1 MKNKLLIFKV
11 LLLIITLFSCE
22 KDYNDW
28 DVDADHDRLFK
39 SIVFET
45 SAIAPTFVEIKFT
58 KSISATKYV
67 FEFSKD
73 NLEFKEI
80 VKTVELS
87 ASSLVPFANS
97 SDQAKIEYR
106 QVFDELDGTTG
117 YSVRMKSIDEATGKE
132 SKYNQIYFSTP
143 AEQLF
148 KGFTAASTSVSLNW
162 NILPAVPKVTNVI
175 LYNETSVVVKD
186 IVLTDSQK
194 NSGKVTFDNLTNGTN
209 YIAKIFNGT
218 NVRGILNVKTT
229 GLANS
234 TIYNVLLTDTA
245 ASIGTTL
252 QGLVAGGAKDIT
264 VEFAPSTAYTIG
276 GDITIPTGV
285 NNIAFVGSA
294 DENGHLSILNN
305 TRFKVQDKINNLI
318 LQNLVTSS
326 AGNFLID
333 LPVKIV
339 NDIQIE
345 GCHIINLNSIVRVSG
360 ASVVN
365 NININ
370 DCNISQTGGYGMLNV
385 GAGGTVSSINVSNCT
400 LKEISTRFAD
410 VRVKTNIN
418 FKNITCVNITM
429 GMGHLWN
436 FDNNNPVQVSV
447 QNCIIAGPNGGM
459 ALNSTNGTYS
469 NISIS
474 YAGNYKTKDLTI
486 GIRPLTSIV
495 EVPLNIADFFVEHAI
510 GIFRIKSGIGF
521 AGTGVAGDPR
531 WF

>member
-11 LLLIITLFSCE
+11 LLLIVTLFSCE

-28 DVDADHDRLFK
+28 DVDSSHDRLFK
-39 SIVFET
+39 SIIFET
-45 SAIAPTFVEIKFT
+45 SAIASTSVEIKFT

-87 ASSLVPFANS
+87 ASNLLPFANS

-106 QVFDELDGTTG
+106 QLFDELEGTTG
-117 YSVRMKSIDEATGKE
+117 YSVRMKSIDETTGKE
-132 SKYNQIYFSTP
+132 SKYNQVYFLTP

-148 KGFTAASTSVSLNW
+148 KGFTATSASVNLNW
-162 NILPAVPKVTNVI
+162 NILPVVPKVTNI
-175 LYNETSVVVKD
+175 SLYNEASVLVKD
-186 IVLTDSQK
+186 IVLTDLQK
-194 NSGKVTFDNLTNGTN
+194 NSGKITFDNLTNGTN

-245 ASIGTTL
+245 GSIGTAL
-252 QGLVAGGAKDIT
+252 QGLVAGGATDIT
-264 VEFAPSTAYTIG
+264 VEFAAGTAYTIG

-294 DENGHLSILNN
+294 NENGILSSLSNARI
-305 TRFKVQDKINNLI
+305 RVQTK
-318 LQNLVTSS
+318 
-326 AGNFLID
+326 
-333 LPVKIV
+333 V
-339 NDIQIE
+339 NDIVVQNLRTTSSGSFFIDLGTKTVHDVQIE
-345 GCHIINLNSIVRVSG
+345 GCNVSQINSIVRVSG

-365 NININ
+365 NINVN
-370 DCNISQTGGYGMLNV
+370 NCFISQTGDYGVLNV
-385 GAGGTVSSINVSNCT
+385 GAGGTVNSINVSNCT
-400 LKEISTRFAD
+400 LTEISTRFAD
-410 VRVKTNIN
+410 VRVKTSIN
-418 FKNITCVNITM
+418 FRNITCVNITK

-459 ALNSTNGTYS
+459 ALNSTSGTYS

-474 YAGNYKTKDLTI
+474 YTSNYKTKDIINGTRLLT
-486 GIRPLTSIV
+486 GITD
-495 EVPLNIADFFVEHAI
+495 VPLPITDFFVDPANGDFH
-510 GIFRIKSGIGF
+510 IKPGIGF
-521 AGTGVAGDPR
+521 AGTGVSGDPR

>member
-11 LLLIITLFSCE
+11 LLLIVTLFSCE

-28 DVDADHDRLFK
+28 DVDSDHDRLFK

-45 SAIAPTFVEIKFT
+45 SAIAPTAVEIKFT

-73 NLEFKEI
+73 NLEFREI

-106 QVFDELDGTTG
+106 QLFDELDGTTG
-117 YSVRMKSIDEATGKE
+117 YSVRMKSIDETTGKE
-132 SKYNQIYFSTP
+132 SKYNQIYFLTP

-148 KGFTAASTSVSLNW
+148 KGFTATSTSVNLNW
-162 NILPAVPKVTNVI
+162 TISPRVTNVI
-175 LYNETSVVVKD
+175 LYDEASVLIKD
-186 IVLTDSQK
+186 FALTQEQK
-194 NSGKVTFDNLTNGTN
+194 DKGILVIENLTNGTN
-209 YIAKIFNGT
+209 YIVKIFNGT
-218 NVRGILNVKTT
+218 SVRGSLNVKTT
-229 GLANS
+229 GLPNS

-245 ASIGTTL
+245 ASIGTVL
-252 QGLVAGGAKDIT
+252 QGLVAGGATDIT
-264 VEFAPSTAYTIG
+264 VEFAAGTAYTIG

-294 DENGHLSILNN
+294 NEDHILSNLSNARI
-305 TRFKVQDKINNLI
+305 RVQTK
-318 LQNLVTSS
+318 
-326 AGNFLID
+326 
-333 LPVKIV
+333 V
-339 NDIQIE
+339 NDIVVQNLRTTSSGSFFIDLGTKTVHDVQVE
-345 GCHIINLNSIVRVSG
+345 GCNVSQINSIVRVSG

-365 NININ
+365 NINVN
-370 DCNISQTGGYGMLNV
+370 NCFISQTGDYGVLNV
-385 GAGGTVSSINVSNCT
+385 GAGGTVNSINVSNCT
-400 LKEISTRFAD
+400 LREISTRFAD

-418 FKNITCVNITM
+418 FRNITCVNITK

-474 YAGNYKTKDLTI
+474 YPGNYKTKDLTI
-486 GIRPLTSIV
+486 GTRPLTSIV
-495 EVPLNIADFFVEHAI
+495 EVPLNIADFFVDPAI
-510 GIFRIKSGIGF
+510 GDFRIKPGIGF